1 MEKLQKKNVKFMCHV
16 CYFTFPP
23 NSPSNN
29 LKGKI
34 FFKRLFKN
42 EWFFIYFH
50 MSHDAIPDC
59 SFLFLHTF

>member
-29 LKGKI
+29 LKGEK
-34 FFKRLFKN
+34 L
-42 EWFFIYFH
+42 
-50 MSHDAIPDC
+50 
-59 SFLFLHTF
+59 L